1 MFVYDLKPIWLVA
14 KWLQKHH
21 LFFGERILK
30 LKIENSFL
38 VTTLHHSY
46 LSQGPTQI
54 HKLEF
59 VVLAEAVLI
68 SGVQSPK
75 D

>member
-1 MFVYDLKPIWLVA
+1 MVTEA
-14 KWLQKHH
+14 SSS
-21 LFFGERILK
+21 FGERILK